1 LLVRCFDIHMNSPPA
16 LFLQDV
22 HFTYRRGTRAALEGI
37 GLEVPEGAFIGIVGA
52 NGAGKSTLSFT
63 FNRIVPGFFRG
74 AFKGMVKVFGADV
87 SSARVADMV
96 STVGM
101 VFQDFEAQIFSTSVR
116 HEVAF
121 VMENLGVPRRRMLHE
136 VTHWLQEMALN
147 NLTERDP
154 ATLSGGQKQRL
165 ALASVLAAEP
175 PVLVLDE
182 PTTDLDPI
190 AAQEL
195 IRCLLKIAQAGRTVV
210 LVTHDLETLACADT
224 IVVMSQGTI
233 VGAGKPEEM
242 MMQVEMLQRHSVR
255 PPQLATVFAALGIAE
270 YPASPKAAAQRLV
283 ELGFTVER
291 KQAFPKSS
299 SPKPSILVI
308 EDLQFSYRPGDEL
321 FQGLKLAVGE
331 GECVALLGPNGSGKT
346 TLLSLISGI
355 RGAQGGSIHL
365 GGQALSQLS
374 PPERAKL
381 VGIVFQ
387 NPDHQIFQSSCLEEV
402 AFGLHHTG
410 VPAGR
415 VQSRAMAA
423 LEVVNLADKSA
434 TDPFTMTKGERKK
447 LALAS
452 VLACEPRLLLLD
464 EPTTGLDAKEQDAL
478 MDLVASLVTQGHTVV
493 FITHSISLAA
503 RHASRIVVMS
513 AGRVIRDGHPLDVLH
528 DEVTL
533 AKAGLIAPPAVQLGK
548 LLGTSVRTPDEL
560 TASLMKVS

>member
-1 LLVRCFDIHMNSPPA
+1 MNSPPA
-16 LFLQDV
+16 LSLKDI
-22 HFTYRRGTRAALEGI
+22 HFTYRRGTGAALDGI
-37 GLEVPEGAFIGIVGA
+37 SLEVPEGAFVGIVGA
-52 NGAGKSTLSFT
+52 NGAGKSTLCFT
-63 FNRIVPGFFRG
+63 CNRIVPGFFRG
-74 AFKGMVKVFGADV
+74 AFNGTVKVFGADV
-87 SSARVADMV
+87 SSSRVADLV

-121 VMENLGVPRRRMLHE
+121 VMENLGLPRERMLDE
-136 VTHWLQEMALN
+136 VTRWLQEMALSD
-147 NLTERDP
+147 LTERDP

-190 AAQEL
+190 AAREL
-195 IRCLLKIAQAGRTVV
+195 IRCLVKIAQAGRTVV
-210 LVTHDLETLACADT
+210 LVTHDLETLAGADT
-224 IVVMSQGTI
+224 LVVMSRGTI
-233 VGAGKPEEM
+233 VGSGKPEEM
-242 MMQVEMLQRHSVR
+242 MMQVKALQRHSVR
-255 PPQLATVFAALGIAE
+255 PPQLAKVFAALGIAE
-270 YPASPKAAAQRLV
+270 YPATPEAAAQRLV
-283 ELGFTVER
+283 ELGYTVER
-291 KQAFPKSS
+291 NQPSPMSS
-299 SPKPSILVI
+299 SPSRSILVVD
-308 EDLQFSYRPGDEL
+308 DLRFSYCPGDEL
-321 FQGLKLAVGE
+321 FQGLNLAIGE

-346 TLLSLISGI
+346 TLLNLISGI
-355 RGAQGGSIHL
+355 RGVQGGSIQL
-365 GGQALSQLS
+365 GGQALSKLS

-387 NPDHQIFQSSCLEEV
+387 NPDHQIFQPSCLEEV

-410 VPAGR
+410 VPADMIQG
-415 VQSRAMAA
+415 RAMAA

-478 MDLVASLVTQGHTVV
+478 MNLVGGLVTQGHTVV

-513 AGRVIRDGHPLDVLH
+513 AGRVIRDGHPLQVLH
-528 DEVTL
+528 DETTL
-533 AKAGLIAPPAVQLGK
+533 AQAGLIAPPAVQLGK
-548 LLGTSVRTPDEL
+548 LLGTAVRTPDEL
-560 TASLMKVS
+560 IASLTRVS

>member
-1 LLVRCFDIHMNSPPA
+1 MNSPPA

-22 HFTYRRGTRAALEGI
+22 HFTYRRGTRAALDGV

-74 AFKGMVKVFGADV
+74 AFNGMVKVFGTDI
-87 SSARVADMV
+87 SSAKVADMV

-101 VFQDFEAQIFSTSVR
+101 VFQDFEAQIFSTSVH

-121 VMENLGVPRRRMLHE
+121 VMENLGLPRRHMLQSIA
-136 VTHWLQEMALN
+136 HWLQEMALSS
-147 NLTERDP
+147 LTERDP

-195 IRCLLKIAQAGRTVV
+195 IRCLEKIAQAGRTVV
-210 LVTHDLETLACADT
+210 LVTHDLETLARADT
-224 IVVMSQGTI
+224 IVAMSHGTI
-233 VGAGKPEEM
+233 VGVGKPGEM
-242 MMQVEMLQRHSVR
+242 LMQVEMLQRHSVR
-255 PPQLATVFAALGIAE
+255 PPQLAKIFAALGIAE
-270 YPASPKAAAQRLV
+270 YPETPKAAAQRLV

-291 KQAFPKSS
+291 KQPVPISS
-299 SPKPSILVI
+299 SSRPSILVI

-321 FQGLKLAVGE
+321 FQGLNLAIGQ

-346 TLLSLISGI
+346 TLLNLISGI
-355 RGAQGGSIHL
+355 RGVHGGSIQL
-365 GGQALSQLS
+365 GGQALSRLS

-387 NPDHQIFQSSCLEEV
+387 NPDHQIFQSSCLDEV
-402 AFGLHHTG
+402 SFGLHHIG

-415 VQSRAMAA
+415 LQGCAMAA
-423 LEVVNLADKSA
+423 LEVVNLADKAA

-452 VLACEPRLLLLD
+452 VLACEPRLILLD
-464 EPTTGLDAKEQDAL
+464 EPTTGLDAKEQDAIMNL
-478 MDLVASLVTQGHTVV
+478 LASLVAQGHTVV

-503 RHASRIVVMS
+503 RHASRIVVMT
-513 AGRVIRDGHPLDVLH
+513 AGRVILDGHPLEVLH
-528 DEVTL
+528 DETTL
-533 AKAGLIAPPAVQLGK
+533 ARAGLIAPPSVQLGK
-548 LLGTSVRTPDEL
+548 LLGTAVRTPDEL
-560 TASLMKVS
+560 IASLTKVS